1 MRLAVRT
8 TSIGYAS
15 ILCGY
20 CMLGGGIML
29 HPLPTVLQVTLNL
42 QESEVNRA
50 LHDTALLSSVL
61 EAGL

>member
-1 MRLAVRT
+1 
-8 TSIGYAS
+8 
-15 ILCGY
+15 
-20 CMLGGGIML
+20 ML
-29 HPLPTVLQVTLNL
+29 HPLPTALQVTLNL